1 MNKSDKIKQ
10 KLARMLVSAPKLSLA
25 LALILCAFLC
35 AFAPKLAI
43 DASTQTLLLEN
54 DKDLELWRDIT
65 KRYEIP
71 NTLVIAYTPNSD
83 LLSQNSI
90 STLAALSKDLAQIKG
105 VKSVFSMLDAPLLL
119 SSGLKFSDLLGTIPT
134 LKDSNASKEAI
145 KAEFLSSPFYKNS
158 LVSSDF
164 KTTALLLTLEPNPG
178 YNEFIASIT
187 ELENT
192 LKNAENNATAKT
204 LLKEQRAAFKAY
216 RDELRI
222 AEHEQIAQIRQ
233 VIAKYNQNSQTRIPH
248 QDEFS
253 NSQNGI
259 PHQDE
264 FSNSQTRIPYQ
275 APSSQLFLGGINM
288 IADDMIAFVRS
299 DLATYG
305 LATLL
310 LCSLCLFVYYLQLR
324 YVFLAIF
331 ICLVCVGVASGL
343 FGLLGFEIT
352 VISSNYIA
360 LQLIITL
367 SVVIHLINSYREFF
381 RKKSSFSQ
389 KAIVYLALKERMS
402 PCFFAI
408 FTTIIGFISLVFSD
422 IRPIISLGVMMSAS
436 ITLSL
441 ILSFWLFGSI
451 MSLLSKKSVNTAFE
465 RYFSLT
471 TLCAKI
477 ALNLRARKVVFAISA
492 LGLCVGLWGISK
504 LSVENSFIGYFKE
517 STDIYKG
524 MELIDNKLGG
534 TVPLDIIISF
544 KKDKKEP
551 RNSSLDDEF
560 ADEFASSDAAQYWFN
575 ERRMSVLK
583 SVNEYLKNKEFI
595 GSVSSLADLL
605 EVGKELNEGRELDAL
620 ALALIYSS
628 LSGERREL
636 ILTPFVSIEN
646 DELHFSVRT
655 LDSDPRLKRAEFL
668 RTLQNELNELV
679 GENADVKISGAMK
692 LYTNMLDSL
701 FGSQI
706 NSLGFVLLAFFVT
719 FWLIFASLRLA
730 IIAICINILPLIC
743 VLGAMGLAGLSLDIM
758 SITIG
763 SISLGIGVDSAIHY
777 IYRYKR
783 ELAHFKDSK
792 KAIIA
797 SHASIGYA
805 LYYTSFAVF
814 IGFGVMISSNFW
826 PTIYFGALTDLV
838 MFFMLA
844 SSLILLPSLLLSQS
858 AYPANEKNKAKTTNA
873 V

>member
-83 LLSQNSI
+83 LLSESSI

-119 SSGLKFSDLLGTIPT
+119 SSGLKFPDLLGTIPT

-178 YNEFIASIT
+178 YNEFITSIT
-187 ELENT
+187 ALENT
-192 LKNAENNATAKT
+192 LKNAQNYATAKT

-216 RDELRI
+216 RDELRV
-222 AEHEQIAQIRQ
+222 AEHEQITQIRQ
-233 VIAKYNQNSQTRIPH
+233 VIAKYNQNSQSRIPH
-248 QDEFS
+248 QAS
-253 NSQNGI
+253 
-259 PHQDE
+259 
-264 FSNSQTRIPYQ
+264 
-275 APSSQLFLGGINM
+275 SSQLFLGGINM

-441 ILSFWLFGSI
+441 IFSFWLFGSI

-517 STDIYKG
+517 NTDIYKG

-679 GENADVKISGAMK
+679 GENAQVKISGPMK
-692 LYTNMLDSL
+692 LYTNMLGSL
-701 FGSQI
+701 FSSQI
-706 NSLGFVLLAFFVT
+706 NSLGFVLLAFFAT

-858 AYPANEKNKAKTTNA
+858 VALTNGQNKAKTTNA

>member
-25 LALILCAFLC
+25 LALILCAFLS
-35 AFAPKLAI
+35 AFVPKLAI

-65 KRYEIP
+65 QRYKIP

-83 LLSQNSI
+83 LLSESSI

-178 YNEFIASIT
+178 YNEFITSIT
-187 ELENT
+187 ALENT
-192 LKNAENNATAKT
+192 LKNSENNATAKT

-222 AEHEQIAQIRQ
+222 AEHEQITQIRQ
-233 VIAKYNQNSQTRIPH
+233 VIAKYNQNSQSRIPH
-248 QDEFS
+248 QAS
-253 NSQNGI
+253 
-259 PHQDE
+259 
-264 FSNSQTRIPYQ
+264 
-275 APSSQLFLGGINM
+275 SSQLFLGGINM

-305 LATLL
+305 LAILL

-422 IRPIISLGVMMSAS
+422 IRPIISLGLMMSAS

-441 ILSFWLFGSI
+441 IFSFWLFGSI

-517 STDIYKG
+517 NTDIYKG

-628 LSGERREL
+628 LSGEGREL

-668 RTLQNELNELV
+668 RTLQSELNELV
-679 GENADVKISGAMK
+679 GKDAQVKISGAMK

-701 FGSQI
+701 FSSQI
-706 NSLGFVLLAFFVT
+706 NSLGFVLLAFFAT

>member
-35 AFAPKLAI
+35 AFVPKLAI

-65 KRYEIP
+65 KRYKIP

-83 LLSQNSI
+83 LLSESSI

-164 KTTALLLTLEPNPG
+164 KTTALLLTLEPNSK
-178 YNEFIASIT
+178 YDEFIASIT
-187 ELENT
+187 ALENT

-216 RDELRI
+216 RDELRV
-222 AEHEQIAQIRQ
+222 AEHEQITQIRQ
-233 VIAKYNQNSQTRIPH
+233 VIAKYNQNSQSRIPH

-259 PHQDE
+259 PYQDKA
-264 FSNSQTRIPYQ
+264 S
-275 APSSQLFLGGINM
+275 SSQLFLGGINM

-441 ILSFWLFGSI
+441 IFSFWLFGSI

-517 STDIYKG
+517 NTDIYKG

-679 GENADVKISGAMK
+679 GENAQVKISGAMK
-692 LYTNMLDSL
+692 LYTNMLGSL
-701 FGSQI
+701 FSSQI
-706 NSLGFVLLAFFVT
+706 NSLGFVLLAFFAT

-858 AYPANEKNKAKTTNA
+858 AYPANEQNKAKTTNA

>member
-25 LALILCAFLC
+25 LALILCAFLS
-35 AFAPKLAI
+35 AFVPKLAI

-65 KRYEIP
+65 KRYKIP

-83 LLSQNSI
+83 LLSESSI

-164 KTTALLLTLEPNPG
+164 KTTALLLTLEPN
-178 YNEFIASIT
+178 YRYDEFIASIT
-187 ELENT
+187 ALENT
-192 LKNAENNATAKT
+192 LKTAENNATAKT

-222 AEHEQIAQIRQ
+222 AEHEQITQIRQ
-233 VIAKYNQNSQTRIPH
+233 VIAKYNQNSQSRIPH
-248 QDEFS
+248 QAS
-253 NSQNGI
+253 
-259 PHQDE
+259 
-264 FSNSQTRIPYQ
+264 
-275 APSSQLFLGGINM
+275 SSQLFLGGINM

-441 ILSFWLFGSI
+441 ILSFWIFGSI

-471 TLCAKI
+471 SLCAKI

-517 STDIYKG
+517 NTDIYKG

-679 GENADVKISGAMK
+679 GKDAEVKISGAMK

-706 NSLGFVLLAFFVT
+706 NSLGFVLLAFFAT

>member
-10 KLARMLVSAPKLSLA
+10 KLARILVSAPKLSLA

-65 KRYEIP
+65 KRYKIP

-83 LLSQNSI
+83 LLSESSI

-164 KTTALLLTLEPNPG
+164 KTTALLLTLEPNSR

-187 ELENT
+187 ALENT
-192 LKNAENNATAKT
+192 LKNAENNTTAKT

-216 RDELRI
+216 RDELRV

-233 VIAKYNQNSQTRIPH
+233 VIAKYNQNSQNGISH
-248 QDEFS
+248 QDEFIS
-253 NSQNGI
+253 SQSKI
-259 PHQDE
+259 PYQDE
-264 FSNSQTRIPYQ
+264 F
-275 APSSQLFLGGINM
+275 PSSQLFLGGINM

-331 ICLVCVGVASGL
+331 ICLVCVGTASGL

-422 IRPIISLGVMMSAS
+422 IRPIISLGLMMSAS

-441 ILSFWLFGSI
+441 IFSFWLFGSI

-517 STDIYKG
+517 NTDIYKG

-679 GENADVKISGAMK
+679 GENAQVKISGAMK

-701 FGSQI
+701 FSSQI
-706 NSLGFVLLAFFVT
+706 NSLGFVLLAFFAT

>member
-35 AFAPKLAI
+35 AFVPKLAI

-65 KRYEIP
+65 QRYKIP

-83 LLSQNSI
+83 LLSESSI

-164 KTTALLLTLEPNPG
+164 KTTALLLTLEPNPR
-178 YNEFIASIT
+178 YDEFITSIT
-187 ELENT
+187 ALENT
-192 LKNAENNATAKT
+192 LKNSENNATAKT

-222 AEHEQIAQIRQ
+222 AEHEQITQIRQ
-233 VIAKYNQNSQTRIPH
+233 VIAKYNQNSQSRIPH
-248 QDEFS
+248 QAS
-253 NSQNGI
+253 
-259 PHQDE
+259 
-264 FSNSQTRIPYQ
+264 
-275 APSSQLFLGGINM
+275 SSQLFLGGINM

-422 IRPIISLGVMMSAS
+422 IRPIISLGLMMSAS

-441 ILSFWLFGSI
+441 IFSFWLFGSI

-517 STDIYKG
+517 NTDIYKG

-668 RTLQNELNELV
+668 RTLQSELNELV
-679 GENADVKISGAMK
+679 GENAQVKISGAMK
-692 LYTNMLDSL
+692 LYTNMLGSL

-706 NSLGFVLLAFFVT
+706 NSLGFVLLAFFAT

-858 AYPANEKNKAKTTNA
+858 AALTNEQNKAKTINA

>member
-65 KRYEIP
+65 KRYKIP

-83 LLSQNSI
+83 LLSESSI

-145 KAEFLSSPFYKNS
+145 KAEFLNSPFYKNS

-164 KTTALLLTLEPNPG
+164 KTTALLLTLEPNSR
-178 YNEFIASIT
+178 YDEFIASIT
-187 ELENT
+187 ALENT
-192 LKNAENNATAKT
+192 LKTAENNATAKT

-248 QDEFS
+248 QDEFP

-259 PHQDE
+259 PYQDE
-264 FSNSQTRIPYQ
+264 F
-275 APSSQLFLGGINM
+275 PSSQLFLGGINM

-331 ICLVCVGVASGL
+331 ICLVCVGAASGL

-441 ILSFWLFGSI
+441 IFSFWLFGSI

-517 STDIYKG
+517 NTDIYKG

-560 ADEFASSDAAQYWFN
+560 ADEFASSDAAKYWFN

-679 GENADVKISGAMK
+679 GKDAEVKISGAMK
-692 LYTNMLDSL
+692 LYTNMLGSL

-706 NSLGFVLLAFFVT
+706 NSLGFVLLAFFAT

-858 AYPANEKNKAKTTNA
+858 AYPANEQNKAKTINA

>member
-65 KRYEIP
+65 KRYKIP

-83 LLSQNSI
+83 LLSESSI

-187 ELENT
+187 ALENT

-204 LLKEQRAAFKAY
+204 LLKEKRAAFKAY
-216 RDELRI
+216 RDELRV

-233 VIAKYNQNSQTRIPH
+233 VIAKYNQNSRSRIPY

-259 PHQDE
+259 PYQDKA
-264 FSNSQTRIPYQ
+264 S
-275 APSSQLFLGGINM
+275 SSQLFLGGINM

-436 ITLSL
+436 IMLSL
-441 ILSFWLFGSI
+441 IFSFWLFGSI

-492 LGLCVGLWGISK
+492 LGLCAGLWGISK

-517 STDIYKG
+517 NTDIYKG

-701 FGSQI
+701 FSSQI
-706 NSLGFVLLAFFVT
+706 NSLGFVLLAFFAT

-858 AYPANEKNKAKTTNA
+858 AYPANEQNKAKTTNA

>member
-35 AFAPKLAI
+35 AFVPKLAI

-65 KRYEIP
+65 QRYKIP

-83 LLSQNSI
+83 LLSESSI

-187 ELENT
+187 ALENT
-192 LKNAENNATAKT
+192 LKTAENNATAKT

-222 AEHEQIAQIRQ
+222 AEHEQITQIRQ
-233 VIAKYNQNSQTRIPH
+233 VIAKYNQNSQSRIPH
-248 QDEFS
+248 QAS
-253 NSQNGI
+253 
-259 PHQDE
+259 
-264 FSNSQTRIPYQ
+264 
-275 APSSQLFLGGINM
+275 SSQLFLGGINM

-299 DLATYG
+299 DLVTYG

-441 ILSFWLFGSI
+441 IFSFWLFGSI

-517 STDIYKG
+517 NTDIYKG

-628 LSGERREL
+628 LSGEGREL

-679 GENADVKISGAMK
+679 KGDAEVKISGAMK

-701 FGSQI
+701 FSSQI
-706 NSLGFVLLAFFVT
+706 NSLGFVLLAFFAT

-858 AYPANEKNKAKTTNA
+858 AYPANEKNKAKTINA

>member
-10 KLARMLVSAPKLSLA
+10 KLARMLVSAPKLSLT
-25 LALILCAFLC
+25 LALILCAFLS
-35 AFAPKLAI
+35 AFVPKLAI

-65 KRYEIP
+65 KRYKIP

-83 LLSQNSI
+83 LLSESSI

-119 SSGLKFSDLLGTIPT
+119 SSGLKFPDLLGTIPT

-145 KAEFLSSPFYKNS
+145 KAEFLNSPFYKNS

-178 YNEFIASIT
+178 YNEFITSIT
-187 ELENT
+187 ALENT
-192 LKNAENNATAKT
+192 LKNSENNATAKT

-233 VIAKYNQNSQTRIPH
+233 VIAKYNQNSQSRIPH
-248 QDEFS
+248 QAS
-253 NSQNGI
+253 
-259 PHQDE
+259 
-264 FSNSQTRIPYQ
+264 
-275 APSSQLFLGGINM
+275 SSQLFLGGINM

-331 ICLVCVGVASGL
+331 ICLVCVGVTSGL

-422 IRPIISLGVMMSAS
+422 IRPIISLGLMMSAS

-441 ILSFWLFGSI
+441 IFSFWLFGSI

-471 TLCAKI
+471 SLCTKI

-504 LSVENSFIGYFKE
+504 LSVENSFIGYFKKN
-517 STDIYKG
+517 TDIYKG

-551 RNSSLDDEF
+551 RNSSLGDEF

-620 ALALIYSS
+620 ALALIYYS

-668 RTLQNELNELV
+668 RALQSELNELV
-679 GENADVKISGAMK
+679 GENAQVKISGAMK
-692 LYTNMLDSL
+692 LYTNMLGSL

-706 NSLGFVLLAFFVT
+706 NSLGFVLLAFFAT

-858 AYPANEKNKAKTTNA
+858 VYPANEQNKAKTTNA

>member
-35 AFAPKLAI
+35 AFVPKLAI

-83 LLSQNSI
+83 LLSESSI

-187 ELENT
+187 ALENT
-192 LKNAENNATAKT
+192 LKNSENNATAKT
-204 LLKEQRAAFKAY
+204 MLKEQRAAFKAY

-233 VIAKYNQNSQTRIPH
+233 VIAKYNQNSQTRIPY

-253 NSQNGI
+253 SSQSRI
-259 PHQDE
+259 PHQA
-264 FSNSQTRIPYQ
+264 S
-275 APSSQLFLGGINM
+275 SSQLFLGGINM

-331 ICLVCVGVASGL
+331 ICLVCVGAASGL

-441 ILSFWLFGSI
+441 IFSFWLFGSI

-517 STDIYKG
+517 NTDIYKG

-628 LSGERREL
+628 LSGEGREL

-679 GENADVKISGAMK
+679 GENAQVKISGAMK

-706 NSLGFVLLAFFVT
+706 NSLGFVLLAFFAT

>member
-10 KLARMLVSAPKLSLA
+10 KLARMLVSAPKLSSA

-65 KRYEIP
+65 KRYKIP

-83 LLSQNSI
+83 LLSESSI

-164 KTTALLLTLEPNPG
+164 KTTALLLTLEPNSG
-178 YNEFIASIT
+178 YYEFIASIT
-187 ELENT
+187 ALENT
-192 LKNAENNATAKT
+192 LKTAENNATAKT

-216 RDELRI
+216 RDELRV

-233 VIAKYNQNSQTRIPH
+233 VIAKYNQNSQ
-248 QDEFS
+248 S
-253 NSQNGI
+253 
-259 PHQDE
+259 
-264 FSNSQTRIPYQ
+264 RIPYQ
-275 APSSQLFLGGINM
+275 ASSSQLFLGGINM

-441 ILSFWLFGSI
+441 IFSFWLFGSI

-471 TLCAKI
+471 SLCAKI
-477 ALNLRARKVVFAISA
+477 ALNLRARKVVFAISV

-517 STDIYKG
+517 NTDIYKG

-679 GENADVKISGAMK
+679 GENAQVKISGAMK
-692 LYTNMLDSL
+692 LYTNMLGSL
-701 FGSQI
+701 FSSQI

-783 ELAHFKDSK
+783 EIAHFKDSK

-805 LYYTSFAVF
+805 LYYTSFAIF

-858 AYPANEKNKAKTTNA
+858 AYPANEQNKAKTTNA

>member
-83 LLSQNSI
+83 LLSQSSI

-145 KAEFLSSPFYKNS
+145 KAEFLNSPFYKNS

-164 KTTALLLTLEPNPG
+164 KTTALLLTLEPNSR

-187 ELENT
+187 ALENT
-192 LKNAENNATAKT
+192 LKNAENNTTAKT

-216 RDELRI
+216 RDELRV

-233 VIAKYNQNSQTRIPH
+233 VIAKYNQNSQTRIPY
-248 QDEFS
+248 
-253 NSQNGI
+253 
-259 PHQDE
+259 QDE
-264 FSNSQTRIPYQ
+264 FSNSQTRIPHQ
-275 APSSQLFLGGINM
+275 TSSSQLFLGGINM

-331 ICLVCVGVASGL
+331 ICLVCVGVTSGL

-441 ILSFWLFGSI
+441 IFSFWLFGSI

-517 STDIYKG
+517 NTDIYKG

-679 GENADVKISGAMK
+679 GKDAEVKISGAMK

-701 FGSQI
+701 FSSQI
-706 NSLGFVLLAFFVT
+706 NSLGFVLLAFFAT

-858 AYPANEKNKAKTTNA
+858 AYPASEKNKAKTTNA

>member
-65 KRYEIP
+65 KRYKIP

-119 SSGLKFSDLLGTIPT
+119 SSGLKFSDLLGIIPT

-216 RDELRI
+216 RDELRV
-222 AEHEQIAQIRQ
+222 AEHEQITQIRQ
-233 VIAKYNQNSQTRIPH
+233 VIAKYNQNSQTR
-248 QDEFS
+248 
-253 NSQNGI
+253 I

-331 ICLVCVGVASGL
+331 ICLVCVGVTSGL

-441 ILSFWLFGSI
+441 IFSFWLFGSI

-517 STDIYKG
+517 NTDIYKG

-679 GENADVKISGAMK
+679 GKDAEVKISGAMK

-701 FGSQI
+701 FSSQI
-706 NSLGFVLLAFFVT
+706 NSLGFVLLAFFAT

>member
-35 AFAPKLAI
+35 AFVPKLAI

-65 KRYEIP
+65 KRYKIP

-83 LLSQNSI
+83 LLSESSI

-164 KTTALLLTLEPNPG
+164 KTTALLLTLEPNPR
-178 YNEFIASIT
+178 YDEFIASIT
-187 ELENT
+187 ALENT
-192 LKNAENNATAKT
+192 LKNAQNNATAKT

-216 RDELRI
+216 RDELRV
-222 AEHEQIAQIRQ
+222 AEHEQITQIRQ
-233 VIAKYNQNSQTRIPH
+233 VIAKYNQNSQSRIPH
-248 QDEFS
+248 QAS
-253 NSQNGI
+253 
-259 PHQDE
+259 
-264 FSNSQTRIPYQ
+264 
-275 APSSQLFLGGINM
+275 SSQLFLGGINM

-422 IRPIISLGVMMSAS
+422 IRPIISLGLMMSAS

-441 ILSFWLFGSI
+441 IFSFWFFGSI

-517 STDIYKG
+517 NTDIYKG

-628 LSGERREL
+628 LSGEGREL

-668 RTLQNELNELV
+668 STLQSELNELV
-679 GENADVKISGAMK
+679 GKDAEVKISGAMK

-719 FWLIFASLRLA
+719 FWLIFDSLRLA
-730 IIAICINILPLIC
+730 IVAICINILPLIC

-858 AYPANEKNKAKTTNA
+858 AYPANEQNKAKTTNA

>member
-35 AFAPKLAI
+35 AFVPKLAI

-65 KRYEIP
+65 KRYKIP

-83 LLSQNSI
+83 LLSESSI

-164 KTTALLLTLEPNPG
+164 KTTALLLTLEPNSR

-187 ELENT
+187 ALENT
-192 LKNAENNATAKT
+192 LKNAQNNATAKT

-222 AEHEQIAQIRQ
+222 AEHEQITQIRQ
-233 VIAKYNQNSQTRIPH
+233 VIAKYNQNSQSRIPH
-248 QDEFS
+248 QAS
-253 NSQNGI
+253 
-259 PHQDE
+259 
-264 FSNSQTRIPYQ
+264 
-275 APSSQLFLGGINM
+275 SSQLFLGGINM

-441 ILSFWLFGSI
+441 IFSFWLFGSI

-517 STDIYKG
+517 NTDIYKG

-679 GENADVKISGAMK
+679 GKDAQVKISGAMK

-701 FGSQI
+701 FSSQI
-706 NSLGFVLLAFFVT
+706 NSLGFVLLAFFAT

-858 AYPANEKNKAKTTNA
+858 AALTNEQNKAKTTNA

>member
-35 AFAPKLAI
+35 AFVPKLAI

-65 KRYEIP
+65 KRYKIP

-83 LLSQNSI
+83 LLSESSI

-164 KTTALLLTLEPNPG
+164 KTTALLLTLEPNSK

-187 ELENT
+187 ALENT
-192 LKNAENNATAKT
+192 LKNAENNATAKI

-216 RDELRI
+216 RDELRV
-222 AEHEQIAQIRQ
+222 AEHDQITQIRQ
-233 VIAKYNQNSQTRIPH
+233 VIAKYNQNSQSRIPH
-248 QDEFS
+248 QAS
-253 NSQNGI
+253 
-259 PHQDE
+259 
-264 FSNSQTRIPYQ
+264 
-275 APSSQLFLGGINM
+275 SSQLFLGGINM

-441 ILSFWLFGSI
+441 IFSFWLFGSI

-517 STDIYKG
+517 NTDIYKG

-679 GENADVKISGAMK
+679 GKDAEVKISGAMK
-692 LYTNMLDSL
+692 LSTNMLDSL
-701 FGSQI
+701 FDSQI
-706 NSLGFVLLAFFVT
+706 NSLGFVLLAFFAT

-858 AYPANEKNKAKTTNA
+858 AYPANEQNKAKTINA

>member
-65 KRYEIP
+65 KRYKIP

-83 LLSQNSI
+83 LLSESSI

-164 KTTALLLTLEPNPG
+164 KTTALLLTLEPNPR

-187 ELENT
+187 ALENT
-192 LKNAENNATAKT
+192 LKNAQNNATAKT

-259 PHQDE
+259 PYQDKA
-264 FSNSQTRIPYQ
+264 S
-275 APSSQLFLGGINM
+275 SSQLFLGGINM

-471 TLCAKI
+471 SLCAKI

-517 STDIYKG
+517 NTDIYKG

-575 ERRMSVLK
+575 ERRMRVLK

-636 ILTPFVSIEN
+636 ILTPFVSIKN

-679 GENADVKISGAMK
+679 KGDAQVKISGAMK

-701 FGSQI
+701 FSSQI
-706 NSLGFVLLAFFVT
+706 NSLGFVLLAFFAT

-858 AYPANEKNKAKTTNA
+858 AYPANEQNKAKTINA

>member
-35 AFAPKLAI
+35 AFVPKLAI

-65 KRYEIP
+65 KRYKIP

-83 LLSQNSI
+83 LLSESSI

-178 YNEFIASIT
+178 YYEFIASIT
-187 ELENT
+187 ALENT
-192 LKNAENNATAKT
+192 LKTAENNATAKT

-216 RDELRI
+216 RDELRV
-222 AEHEQIAQIRQ
+222 AEHEQITQIRQ
-233 VIAKYNQNSQTRIPH
+233 VIAKYNQNSQSRIPH
-248 QDEFS
+248 QAS
-253 NSQNGI
+253 
-259 PHQDE
+259 
-264 FSNSQTRIPYQ
+264 
-275 APSSQLFLGGINM
+275 SSQLFLGGINM

-422 IRPIISLGVMMSAS
+422 IRPIISLGLMMGAS

-441 ILSFWLFGSI
+441 IFSFWLFGSI

-517 STDIYKG
+517 NTDIYKG

-679 GENADVKISGAMK
+679 GENAQVKFSGAMK
-692 LYTNMLDSL
+692 LYTNMLGSL
-701 FGSQI
+701 FSSQI
-706 NSLGFVLLAFFVT
+706 NSLGFVLLAFFAT

>member
-10 KLARMLVSAPKLSLA
+10 KLARMLVSAPKLSLT
-25 LALILCAFLC
+25 LALILCAFLS
-35 AFAPKLAI
+35 AFVPNLAI

-65 KRYEIP
+65 KRYKIP

-83 LLSQNSI
+83 LLSESSI

-145 KAEFLSSPFYKNS
+145 KAEFLNSPFYKNS

-164 KTTALLLTLEPNPG
+164 KTTALLLTLEPNSR
-178 YNEFIASIT
+178 YDEFIASIT
-187 ELENT
+187 ALENT
-192 LKNAENNATAKT
+192 LKTAENNATAKT

-222 AEHEQIAQIRQ
+222 AEHDQITQIRQ
-233 VIAKYNQNSQTRIPH
+233 VIAKYNQNSQTRIPY
-248 QDEFS
+248 QDEFL
-253 NSQNGI
+253 
-259 PHQDE
+259 
-264 FSNSQTRIPYQ
+264 NSQTRIPYQ
-275 APSSQLFLGGINM
+275 ASSSQLFLGGINM

-331 ICLVCVGVASGL
+331 ICLVCVGAASGL
-343 FGLLGFEIT
+343 LGLLGFEIT

-408 FTTIIGFISLVFSD
+408 FTTMIGFISLVFSD

-441 ILSFWLFGSI
+441 IFSFWLFGSI

-471 TLCAKI
+471 SLCAKI

-517 STDIYKG
+517 NTDIYKG

-655 LDSDPRLKRAEFL
+655 LDSDPHLKRAEFL
-668 RTLQNELNELV
+668 RALQNELNELV
-679 GENADVKISGAMK
+679 GKDAEVKISGAMK
-692 LYTNMLDSL
+692 LYTNMLSSL
-701 FGSQI
+701 FSSQI
-706 NSLGFVLLAFFVT
+706 NSLGFVLLAFFAT

-858 AYPANEKNKAKTTNA
+858 AYPANEQNKAKTTNA

>member
-65 KRYEIP
+65 KRYKIP

-83 LLSQNSI
+83 LLSESSI

-164 KTTALLLTLEPNPG
+164 KTTALLLTLEPNSK

-187 ELENT
+187 ALENT
-192 LKNAENNATAKT
+192 LKNAQNNSTAKT
-204 LLKEQRAAFKAY
+204 LLKEKRAAFKAY

-233 VIAKYNQNSQTRIPH
+233 VIAKYNQNSQTRIPY

-259 PHQDE
+259 PYQDE
-264 FSNSQTRIPYQ
+264 FS
-275 APSSQLFLGGINM
+275 SSQLFLGGINM

-441 ILSFWLFGSI
+441 IFSFWLFGSI

-517 STDIYKG
+517 NTDIYKG

-679 GENADVKISGAMK
+679 GENAQVKISGAMK

-701 FGSQI
+701 FSSQI
-706 NSLGFVLLAFFVT
+706 NSLGFVLLAFFAT

-858 AYPANEKNKAKTTNA
+858 AYPANEQNKAKTTNA

>member
-83 LLSQNSI
+83 LLSQSSI

-145 KAEFLSSPFYKNS
+145 KAEFLNSPFYKNS

-164 KTTALLLTLEPNPG
+164 KTTALLLTLEPNSR

-187 ELENT
+187 ALENT
-192 LKNAENNATAKT
+192 LKTAENNATAKT

-222 AEHEQIAQIRQ
+222 AEHDQITQIRQ
-233 VIAKYNQNSQTRIPH
+233 VIAKYNQNSQTRIPY
-248 QDEFS
+248 QDEFL
-253 NSQNGI
+253 
-259 PHQDE
+259 
-264 FSNSQTRIPYQ
+264 NSQTRIPYQ
-275 APSSQLFLGGINM
+275 ASSSQLFLGGINM

-331 ICLVCVGVASGL
+331 ICLVCVGVTSGL

-451 MSLLSKKSVNTAFE
+451 MSLLSKKSINTAFE

-517 STDIYKG
+517 NTDIYKG

-858 AYPANEKNKAKTTNA
+858 AYPANEQNKAKTINA

>member
-65 KRYEIP
+65 KRYKIP

-83 LLSQNSI
+83 LLSESSI

-164 KTTALLLTLEPNPG
+164 KTTALLLTLEPNPR

-187 ELENT
+187 ALENT
-192 LKNAENNATAKT
+192 LKNAQNNATAKT

-222 AEHEQIAQIRQ
+222 AEHDQITQIRQ
-233 VIAKYNQNSQTRIPH
+233 VIAKYNQNSQSRIPH
-248 QDEFS
+248 QAS
-253 NSQNGI
+253 
-259 PHQDE
+259 
-264 FSNSQTRIPYQ
+264 
-275 APSSQLFLGGINM
+275 SSQLFLGGINM

-441 ILSFWLFGSI
+441 IFSFWLFGSI

-517 STDIYKG
+517 NTDIYKG

-668 RTLQNELNELV
+668 RTLQSELNELV
-679 GENADVKISGAMK
+679 GENAQVKISGAMK

-706 NSLGFVLLAFFVT
+706 NSLGFVLLAFFAT

>member
-35 AFAPKLAI
+35 AFVPKLAI

-83 LLSQNSI
+83 LLSESSI
-90 STLAALSKDLAQIKG
+90 STLAALNKDLAQIKG

-178 YNEFIASIT
+178 YNEFITSIT
-187 ELENT
+187 ALENT
-192 LKNAENNATAKT
+192 LKNSENNATAKT

-222 AEHEQIAQIRQ
+222 AEHEQITQIRQ
-233 VIAKYNQNSQTRIPH
+233 VIAKYNQNSQTRIPY

-259 PHQDE
+259 PYQDKA
-264 FSNSQTRIPYQ
+264 S
-275 APSSQLFLGGINM
+275 SSQLFLGGINM

-441 ILSFWLFGSI
+441 IFSFWLFGSI

-517 STDIYKG
+517 NTDIYKG

-655 LDSDPRLKRAEFL
+655 LDSDPRLKRAEIL
-668 RTLQNELNELV
+668 RTLQSELNELV
-679 GENADVKISGAMK
+679 GKDAEVKISGAMK
-692 LYTNMLDSL
+692 LYTNMLSSL
-701 FGSQI
+701 FSSQI
-706 NSLGFVLLAFFVT
+706 NSLGFVLLAFFAT

>member
-25 LALILCAFLC
+25 LTLILCAFLC

-83 LLSQNSI
+83 LLSESSI

-119 SSGLKFSDLLGTIPT
+119 SSELKFSDLLGTIPT

-145 KAEFLSSPFYKNS
+145 KAEFLNSPFYKNS

-164 KTTALLLTLEPNPG
+164 KTTALLLTLEPNSG
-178 YNEFIASIT
+178 YYEFIASIT
-187 ELENT
+187 ALENT
-192 LKNAENNATAKT
+192 LKTAENNATAKT

-216 RDELRI
+216 RDELRV

-233 VIAKYNQNSQTRIPH
+233 VIAKYNQNSQNGIPH

-259 PHQDE
+259 PYQDE
-264 FSNSQTRIPYQ
+264 F
-275 APSSQLFLGGINM
+275 PSSQLFLGGINM

-441 ILSFWLFGSI
+441 IFSFWLFGSI

-517 STDIYKG
+517 NTDIYKG

-560 ADEFASSDAAQYWFN
+560 ADEFAMTKIAPEVGVSSDKVISGATVSLGWTGADFAEGVEKNGKINAQ
-575 ERRMSVLK
+575 
-583 SVNEYLKNKEFI
+583 
-595 GSVSSLADLL
+595 
-605 EVGKELNEGRELDAL
+605 
-620 ALALIYSS
+620 
-628 LSGERREL
+628 
-636 ILTPFVSIEN
+636 
-646 DELHFSVRT
+646 
-655 LDSDPRLKRAEFL
+655 
-668 RTLQNELNELV
+668 
-679 GENADVKISGAMK
+679 VKIS
-692 LYTNMLDSL
+692 L
-701 FGSQI
+701 
-706 NSLGFVLLAFFVT
+706 
-719 FWLIFASLRLA
+719 
-730 IIAICINILPLIC
+730 
-743 VLGAMGLAGLSLDIM
+743 
-758 SITIG
+758 
-763 SISLGIGVDSAIHY
+763 
-777 IYRYKR
+777 
-783 ELAHFKDSK
+783 
-792 KAIIA
+792 
-797 SHASIGYA
+797 
-805 LYYTSFAVF
+805 
-814 IGFGVMISSNFW
+814 
-826 PTIYFGALTDLV
+826 
-838 MFFMLA
+838 
-844 SSLILLPSLLLSQS
+844 
-858 AYPANEKNKAKTTNA
+858 
-873 V
+873 

>member
-35 AFAPKLAI
+35 AFVPKLAI

-65 KRYEIP
+65 KRYKIP

-83 LLSQNSI
+83 LLSESSI

-187 ELENT
+187 ALENT
-192 LKNAENNATAKT
+192 LKNSENNATAKT

-222 AEHEQIAQIRQ
+222 AEHEQITQIRQ
-233 VIAKYNQNSQTRIPH
+233 VIAKYNQNSQSRIPH
-248 QDEFS
+248 QAS
-253 NSQNGI
+253 
-259 PHQDE
+259 
-264 FSNSQTRIPYQ
+264 
-275 APSSQLFLGGINM
+275 SSQLFLGGINM

-310 LCSLCLFVYYLQLR
+310 LCSLCLFIYYLQLR

-422 IRPIISLGVMMSAS
+422 IRPIISLGLMMSAS

-441 ILSFWLFGSI
+441 IFSFWLFGSI

-492 LGLCVGLWGISK
+492 LGLCAGLWGISK

-517 STDIYKG
+517 NTDIYKG

-628 LSGERREL
+628 LSGEGREL

-668 RTLQNELNELV
+668 RTLQSELNELV
-679 GENADVKISGAMK
+679 GENAQVKISGAMK

-701 FGSQI
+701 FSSQI
-706 NSLGFVLLAFFVT
+706 NSLGFVLLAFFAT

>member
-35 AFAPKLAI
+35 AFVPKLAI

-65 KRYEIP
+65 KRYKIP

-83 LLSQNSI
+83 LLSESSI
-90 STLAALSKDLAQIKG
+90 STLVALSKDLAQIKG

-178 YNEFIASIT
+178 YNEFITSIT
-187 ELENT
+187 ALENT
-192 LKNAENNATAKT
+192 LKNSENNATAKT

-222 AEHEQIAQIRQ
+222 AEHEQITQIRQ
-233 VIAKYNQNSQTRIPH
+233 VIAKYNQNSQSRIPH
-248 QDEFS
+248 QAS
-253 NSQNGI
+253 
-259 PHQDE
+259 
-264 FSNSQTRIPYQ
+264 
-275 APSSQLFLGGINM
+275 SSQLFLGGINM

-422 IRPIISLGVMMSAS
+422 IRPIISLGLMMSAS

-441 ILSFWLFGSI
+441 IFSFWLFGSI

-517 STDIYKG
+517 NTDIYKG

-628 LSGERREL
+628 LSGEGREL

-679 GENADVKISGAMK
+679 GKDAEVKISGAMK

-701 FGSQI
+701 FSSQI
-706 NSLGFVLLAFFVT
+706 NSLGFVLLAFFAT

>member
-65 KRYEIP
+65 KRYKIP

-83 LLSQNSI
+83 LLSESSI

-145 KAEFLSSPFYKNS
+145 KAEFLNSPFYKNS

-164 KTTALLLTLEPNPG
+164 KTTALLLTLEPNSR

-187 ELENT
+187 ALENT

-204 LLKEQRAAFKAY
+204 LLKEQRATFKAY
-216 RDELRI
+216 RDELRV

-233 VIAKYNQNSQTRIPH
+233 VIAKYNQNSQTRIPY
-248 QDEFS
+248 QDEFL
-253 NSQNGI
+253 
-259 PHQDE
+259 
-264 FSNSQTRIPYQ
+264 NSQTRIPYQ
-275 APSSQLFLGGINM
+275 ASSSQLFLGGINM

-331 ICLVCVGVASGL
+331 ICLVCVGVTSGL

-441 ILSFWLFGSI
+441 IFSFWLFGSI

-471 TLCAKI
+471 SLCAKI

-679 GENADVKISGAMK
+679 GENAQVKISGAMK

-701 FGSQI
+701 FSSQI
-706 NSLGFVLLAFFVT
+706 NSLGFVLLAFFAT

-858 AYPANEKNKAKTTNA
+858 AYPANEQNKAKTTNA

>member
-65 KRYEIP
+65 KRYKIP

-83 LLSQNSI
+83 LLSESSI

-119 SSGLKFSDLLGTIPT
+119 SSELKFSDLLGTIPT

-145 KAEFLSSPFYKNS
+145 KAEFLNSPFYKNS

-164 KTTALLLTLEPNPG
+164 KTTALLLTLEPNSG
-178 YNEFIASIT
+178 YYEFIASIT
-187 ELENT
+187 ALENT
-192 LKNAENNATAKT
+192 LKTAENNATAKT

-216 RDELRI
+216 RDELRV

-233 VIAKYNQNSQTRIPH
+233 VIAKYNQNSQNGIPH

-259 PHQDE
+259 PYQDE
-264 FSNSQTRIPYQ
+264 F
-275 APSSQLFLGGINM
+275 PSSQLFLGGINM

-441 ILSFWLFGSI
+441 IFSFWLFGSI

-517 STDIYKG
+517 NTDIYKG

-679 GENADVKISGAMK
+679 GENAQVKISGAMK
-692 LYTNMLDSL
+692 LYTNMLGSL
-701 FGSQI
+701 FSSQI
-706 NSLGFVLLAFFVT
+706 NSLGFVLLAFFAT

-858 AYPANEKNKAKTTNA
+858 AYPANEKNKAKTINA

>member
-83 LLSQNSI
+83 LLSESSI

-164 KTTALLLTLEPNPG
+164 KTTALLLTLEPNSR

-187 ELENT
+187 ALENT
-192 LKNAENNATAKT
+192 LKNAENNTTAKT

-216 RDELRI
+216 RDELRV

-233 VIAKYNQNSQTRIPH
+233 VIAKYNQNSQTRIP
-248 QDEFS
+248 
-253 NSQNGI
+253 
-259 PHQDE
+259 
-264 FSNSQTRIPYQ
+264 YQ
-275 APSSQLFLGGINM
+275 ASSSQLFLGGINM

-331 ICLVCVGVASGL
+331 ICLVCVGVTSGL

-517 STDIYKG
+517 NTDIYKG

-679 GENADVKISGAMK
+679 GKDAEVKISGAMK
-692 LYTNMLDSL
+692 LYTNMLGSL
-701 FGSQI
+701 FSSQI

>member
-35 AFAPKLAI
+35 AFVPKLAI

-83 LLSQNSI
+83 LLSESSI

-145 KAEFLSSPFYKNS
+145 KAEFLNSPFYKNS

-164 KTTALLLTLEPNPG
+164 KTTALLLTLEPNSG
-178 YNEFIASIT
+178 YYEFIASIT
-187 ELENT
+187 ALENT
-192 LKNAENNATAKT
+192 LKTAENNATAKT

-248 QDEFS
+248 QDEFP

-259 PHQDE
+259 PYQDE
-264 FSNSQTRIPYQ
+264 F
-275 APSSQLFLGGINM
+275 PSSQLFLGGINM

-441 ILSFWLFGSI
+441 IFSFWLFGSI

-471 TLCAKI
+471 SLCAKI

-517 STDIYKG
+517 NTDIYKG

-679 GENADVKISGAMK
+679 GKDAQVKISGAMK
-692 LYTNMLDSL
+692 LYTNMLSSL
-701 FGSQI
+701 FSSQI
-706 NSLGFVLLAFFVT
+706 NSLGFVLLAFFAT

>member
-1 MNKSDKIKQ
+1 
-10 KLARMLVSAPKLSLA
+10 
-25 LALILCAFLC
+25 
-35 AFAPKLAI
+35 
-43 DASTQTLLLEN
+43 
-54 DKDLELWRDIT
+54 
-65 KRYEIP
+65 
-71 NTLVIAYTPNSD
+71 
-83 LLSQNSI
+83 
-90 STLAALSKDLAQIKG
+90 
-105 VKSVFSMLDAPLLL
+105 
-119 SSGLKFSDLLGTIPT
+119 
-134 LKDSNASKEAI
+134 
-145 KAEFLSSPFYKNS
+145 
-158 LVSSDF
+158 
-164 KTTALLLTLEPNPG
+164 
-178 YNEFIASIT
+178 
-187 ELENT
+187 
-192 LKNAENNATAKT
+192 
-204 LLKEQRAAFKAY
+204 
-216 RDELRI
+216 
-222 AEHEQIAQIRQ
+222 
-233 VIAKYNQNSQTRIPH
+233 
-248 QDEFS
+248 
-253 NSQNGI
+253 
-259 PHQDE
+259 
-264 FSNSQTRIPYQ
+264 
-275 APSSQLFLGGINM
+275 M

-381 RKKSSFSQ
+381 RKKSYFSQ

-441 ILSFWLFGSI
+441 IFSFWLFGSI
-451 MSLLSKKSVNTAFE
+451 MSLLSKKRVNTAFE

-471 TLCAKI
+471 SLCAKI

-517 STDIYKG
+517 NTDIYKG

-679 GENADVKISGAMK
+679 GKDAQVKISGAMK

-701 FGSQI
+701 FSSQI

-783 ELAHFKDSK
+783 ELAYFKDSK

-858 AYPANEKNKAKTTNA
+858 AYPANEQNKAKTTNA

>member
-65 KRYEIP
+65 KRYKIP

-83 LLSQNSI
+83 LLSESSI

-164 KTTALLLTLEPNPG
+164 KTTALLLTLEPNSR

-187 ELENT
+187 ALENT

-216 RDELRI
+216 RDELRV
-222 AEHEQIAQIRQ
+222 AEHEQITQIRQ
-233 VIAKYNQNSQTRIPH
+233 VIAKYNQNSQSRIPH
-248 QDEFS
+248 QAS
-253 NSQNGI
+253 
-259 PHQDE
+259 
-264 FSNSQTRIPYQ
+264 
-275 APSSQLFLGGINM
+275 SSQLFLGGINM

-441 ILSFWLFGSI
+441 IFSFWLFGSI

-517 STDIYKG
+517 NTDIYKG

-560 ADEFASSDAAQYWFN
+560 ADEFASSDAAKYWFN

-679 GENADVKISGAMK
+679 GENAQVKISGAMK

-701 FGSQI
+701 FSSQI
-706 NSLGFVLLAFFVT
+706 NSLGFVLLAFFAT

-858 AYPANEKNKAKTTNA
+858 AYPANEQNKAKTTNA

>member
-35 AFAPKLAI
+35 AFVPKLAI

-65 KRYEIP
+65 KRYKIP

-83 LLSQNSI
+83 LLSESSI
-90 STLAALSKDLAQIKG
+90 STLVALSKDLAQIKG

-187 ELENT
+187 ALENT
-192 LKNAENNATAKT
+192 LKNAQNNATAKT

-222 AEHEQIAQIRQ
+222 AEHEQITQIRQ
-233 VIAKYNQNSQTRIPH
+233 VIAKYNQNSQSRIPH
-248 QDEFS
+248 QAS
-253 NSQNGI
+253 
-259 PHQDE
+259 
-264 FSNSQTRIPYQ
+264 
-275 APSSQLFLGGINM
+275 SSQLFLGGINM

-441 ILSFWLFGSI
+441 IFSFWLFGSI

-492 LGLCVGLWGISK
+492 LGLCAGLWGISK

-517 STDIYKG
+517 NTDIYKG

-628 LSGERREL
+628 LSGEGREL
-636 ILTPFVSIEN
+636 ILTPFVSVEN

-668 RTLQNELNELV
+668 RTLQSELNELV
-679 GENADVKISGAMK
+679 GKDAEVKISGAMK

-701 FGSQI
+701 FSSQI
-706 NSLGFVLLAFFVT
+706 NSLGFVLLAFFAT

-858 AYPANEKNKAKTTNA
+858 AYPANEQNKAKTTNA

>member
-65 KRYEIP
+65 KRYKIP

-83 LLSQNSI
+83 LLSESSI

-164 KTTALLLTLEPNPG
+164 KTTALLLTLEPNSR

-187 ELENT
+187 ALENT

-204 LLKEQRAAFKAY
+204 MLKEQRAAFKAY
-216 RDELRI
+216 RDELRV

-259 PHQDE
+259 PYQDKA
-264 FSNSQTRIPYQ
+264 S
-275 APSSQLFLGGINM
+275 SSQLFLGGINM

-441 ILSFWLFGSI
+441 IFSFWLFGSI

-471 TLCAKI
+471 SLCAKI
-477 ALNLRARKVVFAISA
+477 ALNLRARKVVFAISV

-517 STDIYKG
+517 NTDIYKG

-679 GENADVKISGAMK
+679 GENAQVKISGAMK

-706 NSLGFVLLAFFVT
+706 NSLGFVLLAFFAT

-858 AYPANEKNKAKTTNA
+858 AYPANEQNKAKTTNA

>member
-25 LALILCAFLC
+25 LALILCAFLS
-35 AFAPKLAI
+35 AFVPKLAI

-83 LLSQNSI
+83 LLSESSI

-187 ELENT
+187 ALENT
-192 LKNAENNATAKT
+192 LKNAQNNATAKT

-222 AEHEQIAQIRQ
+222 AEHEQITQIRQ
-233 VIAKYNQNSQTRIPH
+233 VIAKYNQNSQSRIPH

-259 PHQDE
+259 PYQDKA
-264 FSNSQTRIPYQ
+264 S
-275 APSSQLFLGGINM
+275 SSQLFLGGINM

-422 IRPIISLGVMMSAS
+422 IRPIISLGLMMSAS

-441 ILSFWLFGSI
+441 IFSFWLFGSI

-517 STDIYKG
+517 NTDIYKG

-679 GENADVKISGAMK
+679 GKDAEVKISGAMK

-701 FGSQI
+701 FSSQI
-706 NSLGFVLLAFFVT
+706 NSLGFVLLAFFAT

>member
-35 AFAPKLAI
+35 AFVPKLAI

-65 KRYEIP
+65 KRYKIP

-83 LLSQNSI
+83 LLSESSI

-187 ELENT
+187 ALENT
-192 LKNAENNATAKT
+192 LKNAQNNATAKT

-222 AEHEQIAQIRQ
+222 AEHEQITQIRQ
-233 VIAKYNQNSQTRIPH
+233 VIAKYNQNSQSRIPH
-248 QDEFS
+248 QAS
-253 NSQNGI
+253 
-259 PHQDE
+259 
-264 FSNSQTRIPYQ
+264 
-275 APSSQLFLGGINM
+275 SSQLFLGGINM

-441 ILSFWLFGSI
+441 IFSFWLFGSI

-517 STDIYKG
+517 NTDIYKG

-679 GENADVKISGAMK
+679 GKDAQVKISGAMK

-706 NSLGFVLLAFFVT
+706 NSLGFVLLAFFAT

>member
-35 AFAPKLAI
+35 AFVPKLAI

-65 KRYEIP
+65 KRYKIP

-83 LLSQNSI
+83 LLSESSI

-187 ELENT
+187 ALENK

-216 RDELRI
+216 RDELRV
-222 AEHEQIAQIRQ
+222 AEHEQITQIRQ
-233 VIAKYNQNSQTRIPH
+233 VIAKYNQNSQSRIPH
-248 QDEFS
+248 QAS
-253 NSQNGI
+253 
-259 PHQDE
+259 
-264 FSNSQTRIPYQ
+264 
-275 APSSQLFLGGINM
+275 SSQLFLGGINM

-441 ILSFWLFGSI
+441 IFSFWLFGSI

-517 STDIYKG
+517 NTDIYKG

-628 LSGERREL
+628 LSGEGREL

-668 RTLQNELNELV
+668 RTLQSELNELV
-679 GENADVKISGAMK
+679 GENAQVKISGAMK

-701 FGSQI
+701 FSSQI
-706 NSLGFVLLAFFVT
+706 NSLGFVLLAFFAT

>member
-35 AFAPKLAI
+35 AFVPKLAI

-65 KRYEIP
+65 KRYKIP

-83 LLSQNSI
+83 LLSESSI
-90 STLAALSKDLAQIKG
+90 SMLAALSKDLAQIKG

-119 SSGLKFSDLLGTIPT
+119 SSGLKFSDLLGKIPT

-187 ELENT
+187 ALENT
-192 LKNAENNATAKT
+192 LKNSENNATAKT
-204 LLKEQRAAFKAY
+204 MLKEQRAAFKAY

-222 AEHEQIAQIRQ
+222 AEHEQITQIRQ
-233 VIAKYNQNSQTRIPH
+233 VIAKYNQNSQSRIPH
-248 QDEFS
+248 QAS
-253 NSQNGI
+253 
-259 PHQDE
+259 
-264 FSNSQTRIPYQ
+264 
-275 APSSQLFLGGINM
+275 SSQLFLGGINM
-288 IADDMIAFVRS
+288 IADDMITFVRS
-299 DLATYG
+299 DLAIYG

-422 IRPIISLGVMMSAS
+422 IRPIISLGLMMSAS
-436 ITLSL
+436 IMLSL
-441 ILSFWLFGSI
+441 IFSFWLFGSI

-492 LGLCVGLWGISK
+492 LGLCAGLWGISK

-517 STDIYKG
+517 NTDIYKG

-628 LSGERREL
+628 LSGEGREL

-679 GENADVKISGAMK
+679 GKDAQVKISGAMK

-701 FGSQI
+701 FSSQI
-706 NSLGFVLLAFFVT
+706 NSLGFVLLAFFAT

-858 AYPANEKNKAKTTNA
+858 AYPANEQNKAKTINA

>member
-35 AFAPKLAI
+35 AFVPKLAI

-65 KRYEIP
+65 KRYKIP

-83 LLSQNSI
+83 LLSESSI

-187 ELENT
+187 ALENT
-192 LKNAENNATAKT
+192 LKTAENNATAKT

-216 RDELRI
+216 RDELRV
-222 AEHEQIAQIRQ
+222 AEHEQITQIRQ
-233 VIAKYNQNSQTRIPH
+233 VIAKYNQNSQSRIPH
-248 QDEFS
+248 QAS
-253 NSQNGI
+253 
-259 PHQDE
+259 
-264 FSNSQTRIPYQ
+264 
-275 APSSQLFLGGINM
+275 SSQLFLGGINM

-471 TLCAKI
+471 SLCAKI

-517 STDIYKG
+517 NTDIYKG

-583 SVNEYLKNKEFI
+583 SVNKYLKNKEFI

-679 GENADVKISGAMK
+679 KGDAQVKISGAMK

-701 FGSQI
+701 FSSQI

-858 AYPANEKNKAKTTNA
+858 AYPANEQNKAKTTNA